1 MKPLRLMLQAFGPY
15 LDKTVIDFT
24 PFHQN
29 RLFLITG
36 PTGGGKTSLL
46 DAICF
51 ALYGQST
58 GGQREFTGMRCM
70 NAPQELPT
78 VVEFDFALNGS
89 VYRFR
94 RELYYHQNRRTKEFE
109 RRDGNECYIIEDGQP
124 RLLESGRDKNVTRRA
139 EELLHLNRQ
148 QFTQVIVLPQ
158 GDFSQFLL
166 ASANEK
172 GKILRTLFSAQIWEQ
187 TAERFKTLA
196 KSLEQE
202 SRDAANMRDT
212 LLRQEGAETTE
223 ELVQAVK
230 DKEAE
235 LERLSG
241 EQSGAREQTANA
253 QKRLESAQEWDR
265 LRKALDKSQG
275 ELSAAQARL
284 EPLERSAGEAQ
295 KKREAARQAQGGAES
310 AAAEKTRLEGQR
322 EALVKAKELEK
333 SAGAARRELAERVKE
348 LAGLD
353 GKMAELEERIQTG
366 EVYHARC
373 QEANLRLPKLL
384 EERQRLDRQLQNR
397 KDLEKRREAA
407 ASAERALDAAR
418 RDAQDKKL
426 DAESLAQRLETQEA
440 LLRQNSAAGLAASLA
455 DGEPCP
461 VCGSV
466 HHPSPAQ
473 AARGLMPPRE
483 LEALRRREK
492 SAGAAASEARAVVQG
507 RLEELERAKAA
518 LAEQESLTGREVAE
532 LEVVVQELLNVSA
545 QADAAR
551 KLADNLQKA
560 QTKLNS
566 LGELKKSLAQQSA
579 GLKETLSR
587 LEERA
592 NGLEAQAKEALA
604 PLAGTGAEELQKAI
618 AQAEQRR
625 LALQTEGERLR
636 READQAEQELARCQ
650 EAVKVLGAAWESA
663 KAAFAQAE
671 PQWPEAPDL
680 EALQKEAAALRAK
693 ELELSQKSGEAV
705 SRLRSMRAAEG
716 SVRELDRKMEALS
729 ARYGRVSRLSRGLSG
744 DNPRKTPILQ
754 YVLSVTLDEVLVS
767 ANSFFSRLSRGRYAL
782 RLMEGPKGGNA
793 KGGLDLEV
801 MDGASMLPRS
811 IDTLSG
817 GEQFLASLSLAFGLS
832 DVVQGHSGAVG
843 LDSIFIDEGFGSLD
857 GETLDYAMKA
867 LAMLR
872 SGGRLIGV
880 ISHVRELQGRIGD
893 RIEVSQNAQ
902 GQASAKVVT
911 A

>member
-1 MKPLRLMLQAFGPY
+1 MKPLRLTLQAFGPY
-15 LDKTVIDFT
+15 LDKTVIDFA
-24 PFHQN
+24 PFHEN
-29 RLFLITG
+29 GLFLITG

-58 GGQREFTGMRCM
+58 GGQREFADMRCM

-78 VVEFDFALNGS
+78 LVEFDFALGGS
-89 VYRFR
+89 AYRFR

-109 RRDGNECYIIEDGQP
+109 RRDGNACYRLEEGEP
-124 RLLESGRDKNVTRRA
+124 RLLESGRDKNVTRWA

-187 TAERFKTLA
+187 VTERFKGLA

-212 LLRQEGAETTE
+212 LLRQEGLETAE
-223 ELVQAVK
+223 ELAQAVK
-230 DKEAE
+230 DKESE

-241 EQSGAREQTANA
+241 GQSAAKERSASA
-253 QKRLESAQEWDR
+253 QKKLDSAGEWDR
-265 LRKALDKSQG
+265 LHKALDKAQAG
-275 ELSAAQARL
+275 LSAAKARL
-284 EPLERSAGEAQ
+284 APLEQSAGEAQ
-295 KKREAARQAQGGAES
+295 KKREAALKCQRQAEEE
-310 AAAEKTRLEGQR
+310 AARKAGLEGRR
-322 EALVKAKELEK
+322 EAFQKAQSLQK
-333 SAGAARRELAERVKE
+333 SAEAARRELAARSKELDGLEKQQAGLEERVKNGE
-348 LAGLD
+348 AYYAG
-353 GKMAELEERIQTG
+353 
-366 EVYHARC
+366 C
-373 QEANLRLPKLL
+373 QEANLRLPQLL
-384 EERQRLDRQLQNR
+384 EERQKLEQQLR
-397 KDLEKRREAA
+397 DGRELEKRRESAA
-407 ASAERALDAAR
+407 LAEQALEAALR
-418 RDAQDKKL
+418 EAQNKRL
-426 DAESLAQRLETQEA
+426 DAEGLAQCLESQEA
-440 LLRQNSAAGLAASLA
+440 LLRQDSAAGLAASLA
-455 DGEPCP
+455 EGAPCP

-466 HHPSPAQ
+466 HHPAPAQ
-473 AARGLMPPRE
+473 AAQGLMPPRE

-492 SAGAAASEARAVVQG
+492 SAAAAAAEARTVAQG
-507 RLEELERAKAA
+507 RREEWERAKAA
-518 LAEQESLTGREVAE
+518 LAEQQAAVGSTGLE
-532 LEVVVQELLNVSA
+532 LDALARALQEA
-545 QADAAR
+545 AGKEDGAR
-551 KLADNLQKA
+551 KLAGNLQKA
-560 QTKLNS
+560 QAKLDS
-566 LGELKKSLAQQSA
+566 LGELKRTLAQQSA
-579 GLKETLSR
+579 GLREELSR

-592 NGLEAQAKEALA
+592 KGLEAQAQEALR
-604 PLAGTGAEELQKAI
+604 PVAGAGAQALEEAI
-618 AQAEQRR
+618 AQAERQR
-625 LALQTEGERLR
+625 LAHQAEGERLR
-636 READQAEQELARCQ
+636 READRSEQELARCQ
-650 EAVKVLGAAWESA
+650 EAVHVLGDAWESA
-663 KAAFAQAE
+663 KAAFAQVEA
-671 PQWPEAPDL
+671 QWPEPPELA
-680 EALQKEAAALRAK
+680 ALQKEAETLRAK
-693 ELELSQKSGEAV
+693 ELALSQQLGEAAAK
-705 SRLRSMRAAEG
+705 LRSLQAAAG
-716 SVRELDRKMEALS
+716 SVGELDKKMEALS
-729 ARYGRVSRLSRGLSG
+729 AKYGRVSRLSRGLSG
-744 DNPRKTPILQ
+744 DNPKKTPILQ

-801 MDGASMLPRS
+801 MDGASMLPRP

-832 DVVQGHSGAVG
+832 DVVQSHSGAVG